1 MKKALFVG
9 FTHIQIELA
18 RKFLIYRNLNNAIEL
33 LPEQQSSVPVDAY
46 VINGDDA
53 SAASRLALY
62 AKLNPRPVL
71 GVGSRAVLGVSTYMA
86 GPFKPATADRLNQLL
101 NGRAPAASAP
111 AIAAPVAGANV
122 VSFPGATAV
131 EPSLVLVVDDSDM
144 VRRTMTRKINEYGH
158 RVDVASSGDDA
169 MAMLLNNRYRLVF
182 LDVMMPGMDG
192 FEACRRI
199 KRSAEY
205 KASAVYMLTS
215 KDGMFDKVRG
225 SMAGCDGYLVKP
237 LESRKLR
244 EVLDRYFDR
253 PGLMGDSDILST
265 NMSSGAFNAAELQAI
280 EGSPPPGMLPAAPQA
295 AAAEFKPTFAPTVP
309 AKSDDLLFRN

>member
-1 MKKALFVG
+1 MKKVLLVG

-18 RKFLIYRNLNNAIEL
+18 RKFLLYRNLGDTIEL

-46 VINGDDA
+46 VVNGDDA
-53 SAASRLALY
+53 SVVSRLGLY
-62 AKLNPRPVL
+62 TRLHPRPVL
-71 GVGSRAVLGVSTYMA
+71 GTGSRAVLGVTVYMA
-86 GPFKPATADRLNQLL
+86 GPFKPATADRLAQMLT
-101 NGRAPAASAP
+101 GQAPAAAP
-111 AIAAPVAGANV
+111 AAAGNV

-131 EPSLVLVVDDSDM
+131 IPAEVLVVDDSDM

-199 KRSAEY
+199 KRSTEY

-244 EVLDRYFDR
+244 EVLDKYFDR
-253 PGLMGDSDILST
+253 PGLMGDSDIMST

-280 EGSPPPGMLPAAPQA
+280 EGSPPQGLQA
-295 AAAEFKPTFAPTVP
+295 AAPASPPPDFKPTFAPTVP

>member
-1 MKKALFVG
+1 MKKVLLVG

-18 RKFLIYRNLNNAIEL
+18 RKFLIYRNLSSAIEL
-33 LPEQQSSVPVDAY
+33 LPEQQSSVTVDAY
-46 VINGDDA
+46 VVNGDDP

-62 AKLNPRPVL
+62 TRLNPRPAL
-71 GVGSRAVLGVSTYMA
+71 GTGSRAALGMTVYMA
-86 GPFKPATADRLNQLL
+86 GPFKPATADRLNQML
-101 NGRAPAASAP
+101 NGQAPTASAS
-111 AIAAPVAGANV
+111 AQLAAGANV

-131 EPSLVLVVDDSDM
+131 EPSQVLVVDDSDM

-169 MAMLLNNRYRLVF
+169 MAMLLNSSYRLVF

-244 EVLDRYFDR
+244 EVLDRYFER
-253 PGLMGDSDILST
+253 PGLMGDSDIMST

-280 EGSPPPGMLPAAPQA
+280 EGSPPPDLQATASQPPAQD
-295 AAAEFKPTFAPTVP
+295 FKPTFAPTVP
-309 AKSDDLLFRN
+309 AKIR

>member
-1 MKKALFVG
+1 MKKVLLVG
-9 FTHIQIELA
+9 FTHIQTELA
-18 RKFLIYRNLNNAIEL
+18 RKFLMYRNLADTIEL
-33 LPEQQSSVPVDAY
+33 LAEQQSSVPVDAY
-46 VINGDDA
+46 VVNGDDA
-53 SAASRLALY
+53 SAASRIALY
-62 AKLNPRPVL
+62 TRLHARPVL
-71 GVGSRAVLGVSTYMA
+71 GVGTRAMLGVTAYMA
-86 GPFKPATADRLNQLL
+86 GPFKPATADRLAQLL
-101 NGRAPAASAP
+101 TGQLPAAAPAP
-111 AIAAPVAGANV
+111 GNV

-131 EPSLVLVVDDSDM
+131 PPPEVLVVDDSDM

-253 PGLMGDSDILST
+253 PALVGDSDLMST
-265 NMSSGAFNAAELQAI
+265 SMNSGAFNAAELQAI
-280 EGSPPPGMLPAAPQA
+280 EGSPPPGLQA
-295 AAAEFKPTFAPTVP
+295 AAAAAPVQDFKTTFAPTVP

>member
-1 MKKALFVG
+1 MKKVLLVG

-18 RKFLIYRNLNNAIEL
+18 RKFLIYRNLGSSIEL
-33 LPEQQSSVPVDAY
+33 LPEQQSSVPVDGY
-46 VINGDDA
+46 VVNGDDA
-53 SAASRLALY
+53 SAASRIALY
-62 AKLNPRPVL
+62 MRLHPRPAL
-71 GVGSRAVLGVSTYMA
+71 GTGSRAVLGVSVYMA
-86 GPFKPATADRLNQLL
+86 GPFKPATADRLAQMLT
-101 NGRAPAASAP
+101 GEVPAAAPAA
-111 AIAAPVAGANV
+111 AGNV

-131 EPSLVLVVDDSDM
+131 VPSEVLVVDDSDM

-244 EVLDRYFDR
+244 QVLDLYFER
-253 PGLMGDSDILST
+253 PSLMGDSDLMST
-265 NMSSGAFNAAELQAI
+265 SMSSGSFNAAELQAI
-280 EGSPPPGMLPAAPQA
+280 EGSPPPGLQA
-295 AAAEFKPTFAPTVP
+295 AAAASPTQDFKPTFAPTVP

>member
-1 MKKALFVG
+1 MKKVLLVG

-18 RKFLIYRNLNNAIEL
+18 RKFLKYRNLSSAIEL

-46 VINGDDA
+46 VVNGDDA
-53 SAASRLALY
+53 SVASRIALY
-62 AKLNPRPVL
+62 TRLHPRPVL
-71 GVGSRAVLGVSTYMA
+71 GTGSRAVLGVTVYMA
-86 GPFKPATADRLNQLL
+86 GPFKPATADRLAQMLT
-101 NGRAPAASAP
+101 GEAPAAAP
-111 AIAAPVAGANV
+111 ATAGNV

-131 EPSLVLVVDDSDM
+131 VPAEVLVVDDSDM

-205 KASAVYMLTS
+205 KSSAVYMLTS

-244 EVLDRYFDR
+244 EVLDKYFER
-253 PGLMGDSDILST
+253 TGLMGDSDIMST

-280 EGSPPPGMLPAAPQA
+280 EGSPPPELVSKADLLPPRPEQD
-295 AAAEFKPTFAPTVP
+295 FKTTFSPTVP
-309 AKSDDLLFRN
+309 ARLDDMLFRK